1 MKKIFHIL
9 LALIFGVFA
18 YLNLNDPDAT
28 IWVLAYASVAVLFAL
43 SVGVWSDHRV
53 TLGLAAALFMWMLT
67 MLPGM
72 MAWFRDGMPSITEEM
87 KATEPHIEVVRE
99 FLGLLIAVTALVHLG
114 LSQRVTRPRT

>member
-1 MKKIFHIL
+1 MKKILHIL
-9 LALIFGVFA
+9 LALIFGVFT
-18 YLNLNDPDAT
+18 YLNLNDPDAM

-43 SVGVWSDHRV
+43 SLGVWSDHRV
-53 TLGLAAALFMWMLT
+53 TLGLAAALSMWMLT

-99 FLGLLIAVTALVHLG
+99 FLGLLIAVTALVYLG
-114 LSQRVTRPRT
+114 LSQRVTHTRS

>member
-1 MKKIFHIL
+1 MKKILHIL
-9 LALIFGVFA
+9 LALSFGVFA
-18 YLNLNDPDAT
+18 YLNLNDPDAL
-28 IWVLAYASVAVLFAL
+28 IWVVAYGSVAILFAL

-53 TLGLAAALFMWMLT
+53 TLGLAAALFIWMLT

-99 FLGLLIAVTALVHLG
+99 FLGLLIAVSALVY
-114 LSQRVTRPRT
+114 LSFAQRALVKRD